1 MEKETYSKQVGDA
14 QYTLV
19 VEYEK
24 RLSQEELMAQA
35 GGESSVEPTG
45 LALMEWPDKVTLAIR
60 TAGKEQQMTLTGLEY
75 KELRDLMS
83 KDVDSGRYIGA
94 IRPVRRHI

>member
-1 MEKETYSKQVGDA
+1 MEKETYSKQVGDVE
-14 QYTLV
+14 YKLV

-35 GGESSVEPTG
+35 GGEMSAEPTG
-45 LALMEWPDKVTLAIR
+45 LALCEWPDKVTLSIR
-60 TAGKEQQMTLTGLEY
+60 SKRAEQAMLLSGHEY
-75 KELRDLMS
+75 RELRDLLS

-94 IRPVRRHI
+94 IRPARRHV